1 MVHRMARIRALT
13 NATALAEA
21 VASIALSALQP
32 SLAQRGHA
40 SLVLSGG
47 KTPLLFLPALAEC
60 EVRWR
65 GVTVTLADERWVDET
80 DSRSNARLLREHLFR
95 GPAAA
100 ARFIPLKNRAATP
113 HEGVAAAEAALAGIE
128 DPYDLVVLGM
138 GEDAHVASLFPGA
151 AELQAGL
158 DPSGRARCVGIT
170 PPPIVDPNVP
180 RISLTLSE
188 LNKGRRIVLVIAGT
202 EKMRALSRALSVPR
216 AERTPVAALFESADK
231 PIDVL
236 WLENA

>member
-1 MVHRMARIRALT
+1 MVHRMARIQAFT

-21 VASIALSALQP
+21 MASIVLSALKP
-32 SLAQRGHA
+32 PLAQRDCA

-47 KTPLLFLPALAEC
+47 RTPLLFLSALAEC
-60 EVRWR
+60 EVHWR
-65 GVTVTLADERWVDET
+65 GVTVTLSDERWVDES

-100 ARFIPLKNRAATP
+100 ARFVPLKNGAATP
-113 HEGVAAAEAALAGIE
+113 HEGVAAAEAALADIE

-138 GEDAHVASLFPGA
+138 GEDAHIASLFPGA

-170 PPPIVDPNVP
+170 PPPMVDPNVP
-180 RISLTLSE
+180 RISLTPSE
-188 LNKGRRIVLVIAGT
+188 LCKGRRIVLVIAGA
-202 EKMRALSRALSVPR
+202 EKLRVLNRALSATRF
-216 AERTPVAALFESADK
+216 ERTPVAALFESADK